1 MHMPEWPPNDA
12 ILAGQASVPLDLAAA
27 TAVLRGRLAMEG
39 WPVPPAAFPAGT
51 ALVGGAVRD
60 GLLGRLGERPDLD
73 LVVPVEATA
82 LGERLS
88 REHGGRCVVLD
99 QERSIARLVIRGWSV
114 DLARQAGADLA
125 TDLLRRDFRL
135 NALALPLAADSQL
148 LDPSGGLADLAAGLI
163 RAVSEANLLDD
174 PLRLLRGERLAA
186 ELGFRLD
193 ATSAA
198 WIQRHCRRID
208 PVAPER
214 VRVELEKLAACAGGG
229 EGLARVLTI
238 GLLDAWRRPAAANA
252 REYASSGEPGGA
264 GGGTAGGAGASTGGG
279 TAGSAAGSAAAG
291 AALRLL
297 TPAAAAARGLSEDE
311 ARMALPLARLATLLD
326 AASWGRLHA
335 SRALQRRCGLLRSWW
350 AQLQGP
356 GGARDPATPFGSE
369 REQVHFH
376 RDLEHDLP
384 ALLLTLPLPF
394 AREWLPRWR
403 DPGDPLFHPRPPLDG
418 RELQQRLGLAPSR
431 RLGELLAHLTIER
444 AFGRLESSEE
454 ALAAARLWLAGP
466 TP

>member
-1 MHMPEWPPNDA
+1 MHMPEWPPNNA
-12 ILAGQASVPLDLAAA
+12 ILAGRASVPLDLAAA
-27 TAVLRGRLAMEG
+27 TALLRGRLAMER
-39 WPVPPAAFPAGT
+39 WPVPPTAFPAGT

-73 LVVPVEATA
+73 LVVPVEAIA

-198 WIQRHCRRID
+198 WIQRHSRRID

-238 GLLDAWRRPAAANA
+238 GLLDAWRRP
-252 REYASSGEPGGA
+252 GG
-264 GGGTAGGAGASTGGG
+264 
-279 TAGSAAGSAAAG
+279 AAG
-291 AALRLL
+291 AAGASAAETAATGAALRRL

-311 ARMALPLARLATLLD
+311 ARMALPLARLGTLLD

-335 SRALQRRCGLLRSWW
+335 SRALQRRCGLLRSWR
-350 AQLQGP
+350 AQLEGP
-356 GGARDPATPFGSE
+356 GGVRDPAAPFGSE

-418 RELQQRLGLAPSR
+418 TELQQRLGLAPSR

>member
-1 MHMPEWPPNDA
+1 
-12 ILAGQASVPLDLAAA
+12 VPADLAAA
-27 TAVLRGRLAMEG
+27 TALLRSRLAMER
-39 WPVPPAAFPAGT
+39 WPVPAAAFPAGT

-73 LVVPVEATA
+73 LVVPVEAIA

-135 NALALPLAADSQL
+135 NALALPLPAGSEL

-163 RAVSEANLLDD
+163 RAVSEQNLLDD

-193 ATSAA
+193 ATSDT
-198 WIQRHCRRID
+198 WIRCHSRRID
-208 PVAPER
+208 QVAPER

-229 EGLARVLTI
+229 EGLARVQAI
-238 GLLDAWRRPAAANA
+238 GLLDAWRRPAPVGEGAAA
-252 REYASSGEPGGA
+252 VKAA
-264 GGGTAGGAGASTGGG
+264 GGE
-279 TAGSAAGSAAAG
+279 
-291 AALRLL
+291 ALRQL
-297 TPAAAAARGLSEDE
+297 TPAAAEALGLNEDE
-311 ARMALPLARLATLLD
+311 VLTALPLARLATLLD

-335 SRALQRRCGLLRSWW
+335 SRALQRRCGLLRSWR
-350 AQLQGP
+350 AQLQGAGETWDAAKP
-356 GGARDPATPFGSE
+356 FATE

-376 RDLEHDLP
+376 RELEHDLP
-384 ALLLTLPLPF
+384 ALLLMLPLPF

-403 DPGDPLFHPRPPLDG
+403 EPGDPLFHPRPPLDG
-418 RELQQRLGLAPSR
+418 MELQERLGLAPSR

-454 ALAAARLWLAGP
+454 ALGEARRWLKGQAP
-466 TP
+466 

>member
-1 MHMPEWPPNDA
+1 MHMPEWPPNTA

-27 TAVLRGRLAMEG
+27 TALLRGRLAMER

-73 LVVPVEATA
+73 LVVPVEAIA

-163 RAVSEANLLDD
+163 QAVSEANLLDD

-238 GLLDAWRRPAAANA
+238 GLLDAWRRPTAANA
-252 REYASSGEPGGA
+252 MGHAISGEPTGAADGA
-264 GGGTAGGAGASTGGG
+264 GGG
-279 TAGSAAGSAAAG
+279 AAGSAAESAATG
-291 AALRLL
+291 AALRQL
-297 TPAAAAARGLSEDE
+297 TPEAAAARGLSEDE

-356 GGARDPATPFGSE
+356 GGVRDPAAPFGSE

-376 RDLEHDLP
+376 RDLEQDLP
-384 ALLLTLPLPF
+384 ALLLMLPLPF

-418 RELQQRLGLAPSR
+418 TELQQRLGLAPSR

-444 AFGRLESSEE
+444 AFGRLESSED

-466 TP
+466 AP

>member
-1 MHMPEWPPNDA
+1 MPEWSPNPP
-12 ILAGQASVPLDLAAA
+12 ILAGQASGPADLAAA
-27 TAVLRGRLAMEG
+27 TALLRSRLAMER
-39 WPVPPAAFPAGT
+39 WPVPAAAFPAGT

-73 LVVPVEATA
+73 LVVPVEAIA

-99 QERSIARLVIRGWSV
+99 RERSIARLVIRGWSV

-135 NALALPLAADSQL
+135 NALALPLPAGSEL

-163 RAVSEANLLDD
+163 RAVSEQNLLDD

-193 ATSAA
+193 ATSEA
-198 WIQRHCRRID
+198 WIRRHHRRID
-208 PVAPER
+208 QVAPER

-229 EGLARVLTI
+229 EGLARVQAT
-238 GLLDAWRRPAAANA
+238 GLLDAWCRPAPVGEGAA
-252 REYASSGEPGGA
+252 
-264 GGGTAGGAGASTGGG
+264 TAVK
-279 TAGSAAGSAAAG
+279 AAGG
-291 AALRLL
+291 AALRQI
-297 TPAAAAARGLSEDE
+297 TPAAAEARGLSEDE
-311 ARMALPLARLATLLD
+311 ALAALPLARLATLLD

-335 SRALQRRCGLLRSWW
+335 SRALQRRCGQLRSWR
-350 AQLQGP
+350 AQLQGA
-356 GGARDPATPFGSE
+356 GGTGDPAKPFATE

-376 RDLEHDLP
+376 REVDHDLP
-384 ALLLTLPLPF
+384 ALLLMLPLPF
-394 AREWLPRWR
+394 ARAWLPRWR
-403 DPGDPLFHPRPPLDG
+403 EPGDPLFHPRPPLDG
-418 RELQQRLGLAPSR
+418 KELQQRLGLAPSR

-444 AFGRLESSEE
+444 AFGRLKSSEE
-454 ALAAARLWLAGP
+454 ALVEARRWLKGP
-466 TP
+466 AP

>member
-1 MHMPEWPPNDA
+1 MPEWSPNAA

-27 TAVLRGRLAMEG
+27 TALLRRRLAMER

-73 LVVPVEATA
+73 LVVPVEAIA

-125 TDLLRRDFRL
+125 TDLLRRDFCL
-135 NALALPLAADSQL
+135 NALALPLTASSQL
-148 LDPSGGLADLAAGLI
+148 LDPSGGLTDLAAGLI

-186 ELGFRLD
+186 ELGFHLD

-198 WIQRHCRRID
+198 WIQHHSRRID
-208 PVAPER
+208 QVAVER
-214 VRVELEKLAACAGGG
+214 VRVELEKLAACASGG

-238 GLLDAWRRPAAANA
+238 GLLDAWRQPDAV
-252 REYASSGEPGGA
+252 EGGA
-264 GGGTAGGAGASTGGG
+264 AGNE
-279 TAGSAAGSAAAG
+279 AAG
-291 AALRLL
+291 AALRQL

-311 ARMALPLARLATLLD
+311 ARLALPLARLATLLD

-335 SRALQRRCGLLRSWW
+335 SRALQRRCGLLRSWR
-350 AQLQGP
+350 AQLEGP
-356 GGARDPATPFGSE
+356 GGVRDPAAPFGSE

-376 RDLEHDLP
+376 RDLEDDLP
-384 ALLLTLPLPF
+384 ALLLMLPLPF

-418 RELQQRLGLAPSR
+418 TELQQRLGLAPSR

-454 ALAAARLWLAGP
+454 ALAAARRWLAGP
-466 TP
+466 AP